1 MPAPA
6 AAILPILTAALNWS
20 ALDATQRG
28 SATFTL
34 DTGKNGSIVKVQAN
48 TPSSH
53 LMGLV
58 MRTTPKPQRDRMRA
72 AGEVKAKI
80 LGFHLDRGIYTS
92 WSFIGSTGPDSLT
105 FGSQGVIIS
114 KRATGTVDFGKDNAR
129 DVFRFTNQI
138 DVAKCSEKHGIQCH
152 PLNHL
157 QQVTIKN
164 FGPEDTIDLQGRKY
178 RYSDV
183 KGGALPD
190 VPIQRLR
197 VELLK

>member
-6 AAILPILTAALNWS
+6 AAILPILTVALNWS
-20 ALDATQRG
+20 ALDTTQRG
-28 SATFTL
+28 LSTFTL
-34 DTGKNGSIVKVQAN
+34 DTGKNGSIVKIQTNA
-48 TPSSH
+48 PSSH

-58 MRTTPKPQRDRMRA
+58 MRTTPQREREKMRA
-72 AGEVKAKI
+72 AGETKAKV

>member
-6 AAILPILTAALNWS
+6 AAILPILTVALNWS

-28 SATFTL
+28 LSTFTL
-34 DTGKNGSIVKVQAN
+34 DTGKNGSIVKIQAN

-58 MRTTPKPQRDRMRA
+58 MRTTPKPQRDRMRS
-72 AGEVKAKI
+72 AGETKAKI

-164 FGPEDTIDLQGRKY
+164 FGPEDIINLQGRAY

-183 KGGALPD
+183 KGGALPG
-190 VPIQRLR
+190 VPPERLR

>member
-6 AAILPILTAALNWS
+6 AAILPILTAVLNWS

-28 SATFTL
+28 LSTFTL
-34 DTGKNGSIVKVQAN
+34 DTGKNGSIVKIQTNA
-48 TPSSH
+48 PSSH

-58 MRTTPKPQRDRMRA
+58 MRTTPQRERERMRA
-72 AGEVKAKI
+72 AGETKAKV
-80 LGFHLDRGIYTS
+80 LGFYLDRGIYTS
-92 WSFIGSTGPDSLT
+92 WSFIGSTGPDTLT

-138 DVAKCSEKHGIQCH
+138 DVAKCSAKHGIQCH

-164 FGPEDTIDLQGRKY
+164 FGPEDVINLQGRKY
-178 RYSDV
+178 GFSDV
-183 KGGALPD
+183 KGGSLPD

>member
-6 AAILPILTAALNWS
+6 AAILPILTVALNWS
-20 ALDATQRG
+20 ALDTTQRG

-114 KRATGTVDFGKDNAR
+114 KRATGTVDFGKDNAP

-138 DVAKCSEKHGIQCH
+138 DVARCSEKHGIQCH

-164 FGPEDTIDLQGRKY
+164 FGPEDIIDLQGRKY

>member
-6 AAILPILTAALNWS
+6 AAILPIITVALNWS
-20 ALDATQRG
+20 SLNVTQRG

-34 DTGKNGSIVKVQAN
+34 DTGKNGSIVKIQTNA
-48 TPSSH
+48 PSSH

-58 MRTTPKPQRDRMRA
+58 MRTTPKPQRARMRA

-92 WSFIGSTGPDSLT
+92 WSFIGSTGPDTLT

-114 KRATGTVDFGKDNAR
+114 KRATGTVDFGKDNAP

-138 DVAKCSEKHGIQCH
+138 DVAKCSAKHGIQCH

-157 QQVTIKN
+157 QQVVIKN